1 MSRPAFLGICALLA
15 AAVVTL
21 IVWRGTAD
29 RGDGL
34 RRLLRP
40 DDSAAKLDRA
50 AEARIAAFCGDCH
63 ALPRPESFPRD
74 RWHAGVRKGYEFYT
88 RSGRTDLTMPPIE
101 EAVAW
106 YRARAPERVE
116 FPKPP
121 EAATPLRVRFNVEQL
136 EWSADPRLR
145 PAVSSLRWAALEE
158 NGTAVLLVCD
168 MRGGRVA
175 TVDLSSGNRE
185 IGVLA
190 RLDFPCHAEPCD
202 LDGDGRI
209 DLVVAD
215 LGSFA
220 ANDHDRGRVVW
231 LRRGEGRTYTI
242 KVLTAGL
249 GRVADARP
257 ADFDDDGDLDVVVAE
272 FGHYRTGGIHLLR
285 NTAPRGEAPRFERE
299 PIDLR
304 PGAIHVPVHDFD
316 GDGRL
321 DFAAL
326 LSQEYECVDL
336 FMNQENGPFKL
347 RGVWTAPDLT
357 FGSSGMELV
366 DFDQDGDIDILYTNG
381 DVFDNQFATPWH
393 GVGWLE
399 NLGELDFAHH
409 RLTDLTGAYRALAG
423 DLDGDGDVD
432 VVATTWLAGQIK
444 PPELRQTPLA
454 SVVILEQT
462 AKGEFARHTL
472 ETGLAHH
479 PAMEL
484 ADFDGDGDLDFA
496 VGSHAGLDA
505 PDGPTGVPL
514 TVWWN
519 ETTTAAGNAR

>member
-40 DDSAAKLDRA
+40 DDSAAQLDRA

-121 EAATPLRVRFNVEQL
+121 EAATPLRLEFTVERL

-158 NGTAVLLVCD
+158 NGTPLLLVCD

-231 LRRGEGRTYTI
+231 LRRGEGRTYTMEM
-242 KVLTAGL
+242 LTAGL

-326 LSQEYECVDL
+326 LSQS
-336 FMNQENGPFKL
+336 
-347 RGVWTAPDLT
+347 T
-357 FGSSGMELV
+357 S
-366 DFDQDGDIDILYTNG
+366 
-381 DVFDNQFATPWH
+381 
-393 GVGWLE
+393 
-399 NLGELDFAHH
+399 
-409 RLTDLTGAYRALAG
+409 
-423 DLDGDGDVD
+423 
-432 VVATTWLAGQIK
+432 
-444 PPELRQTPLA
+444 A
-454 SVVILEQT
+454 ST
-462 AKGEFARHTL
+462 C
-472 ETGLAHH
+472 
-479 PAMEL
+479 
-484 ADFDGDGDLDFA
+484 
-496 VGSHAGLDA
+496 S
-505 PDGPTGVPL
+505 
-514 TVWWN
+514 
-519 ETTTAAGNAR
+519 